1 MYETLGEM
9 AENGRKWQKMADIWQ
24 RSKRNEKIASKMWK
38 KAGEEKETR
47 GLGQ

>member
-9 AENGRKWQKMADIWQ
+9 AEYGRYMADIWQ
-24 RSKRNEKIASKMWK
+24 RSKRNEKIESEME